1 MALGNKLAFSLL
13 CGFGCVCILLPL
25 GSFSQNLES
34 IGKEKPVTVS
44 GGVAA
49 SQIFY
54 TADGIESRRD
64 PYSYFLTGNL
74 NLSLYGWS
82 IPLSFA
88 LSNQNRSFQQPF
100 NQFGLHPTYKWVTG
114 HFGYA
119 NMSFSPYTLS
129 GHIFRGAGVELVPGK
144 FHFSAMVGQMQRAV
158 PIDTVRNSV
167 PAFERNGFGFKTGYR
182 DGGDFAELSVFHGE
196 DDVNSLTILPED
208 NSLLPEENLAIGL
221 SFGKTILEKFTVQL
235 EYGSSAITRDVRD
248 ERGNERTPF
257 SSLGGL
263 FTPRTSTSY
272 YNAYK
277 LGANYNG
284 PSYSLGLGYE
294 RIDPGYRTHGA
305 YYFNNDLVNYTV
317 NGTTSFFDNKLS
329 LSANVGI
336 QNDNLDGT
344 KISTMRRFVGAVNA
358 AYSPTERLSFSS
370 SYSNFQSFTNIRSQ
384 FVDINQLTPYDNLDT
399 LKFTQITQSINVGG
413 NYSLKATKE
422 QRQFIFIN
430 VSIQDAAE
438 KQSQVTE
445 NSGSKFYNVNTSY
458 SLSFIPT
465 NLTLS
470 FTYNIN
476 QNKIPNMDLFTHGP
490 TASVNKALM
499 DRKLRLTLS
508 TSHNVTSLEGK
519 KQNSVLNIRSNVS
532 YLMAKKHNFGLSLMA
547 VNRNTRIE
555 SGPTGFTEYTGTLSY
570 SYSF

>member
-1 MALGNKLAFSLL
+1 MALEKNIFFRLSLCL
-13 CGFGCVCILLPL
+13 VLTGTLVQQTSFG
-25 GSFSQNLES
+25 QNLES

-44 GGVAA
+44 GGVSA

-64 PYSYFLTGNL
+64 PYSYFFTGNL

-82 IPLSFA
+82 VPLSFA

-100 NQFGLHPTYKWVTG
+100 NQFGLHPTYKWITG

-144 FHFSAMVGQMQRAV
+144 FHFSAMVGQLQRAV

-263 FTPRTSTSY
+263 FAPRTSTSY

-284 PSYSLGLGYE
+284 STYSLGVGYE

-317 NGTTSFFDNKLS
+317 NGTTTFFDNKLS

-399 LKFTQITQSINVGG
+399 LKFTQITQSLNVGG

-445 NSGSKFYNVNTSY
+445 NSGSQFYNVNTSY

-476 QNKIPNMDLFTHGP
+476 QNKIPSMDLFTHGP
-490 TASVNKALM
+490 TASVNKALLE
-499 DRKLRLTLS
+499 RKLRLTLS
-508 TSHNVTSLEGK
+508 TSYNTTSLEGK
-519 KQNSVLNIRSNVS
+519 TQNSVTNIRSNIS
-532 YLMAKKHNFGLSLMA
+532 YLLAKKHNFGLSLMA

-570 SYSF
+570 NYSF

>member
-1 MALGNKLAFSLL
+1 MNLKDIIIRLLSMLGLVWVLSTTASLA
-13 CGFGCVCILLPL
+13 
-25 GSFSQNLES
+25 QNIET

-54 TADGIESRRD
+54 AADGIESRRD

-82 IPLSFA
+82 VPLSFA

-100 NQFGLHPTYKWVTG
+100 NQFGIHPTYKWVTG

-129 GHIFRGAGVELVPGK
+129 GHIFRGAGVELAPGK
-144 FHFSAMVGQMQRAV
+144 FHFSAMVGQLQRAV
-158 PIDTVRNSV
+158 PVDTIRNTV

-182 DGGDFAELSVFHGE
+182 DGGNFAELSVFRGE
-196 DDVNSLTILPED
+196 DDRNSLSYLPED
-208 NSLLPEENLAIGL
+208 NSLMPEENLAIGL
-221 SFGKTILEKFTVQL
+221 SLGKTLFEKFSVQL
-235 EYGSSAITRDVRD
+235 DYGSSSITRDIRD
-248 ERGNERTPF
+248 EEGDGRSPF

-284 PSYSLGLGYE
+284 SLYSLGIGYE

-317 NGTTSFFDNKLS
+317 NGTTSFFDSKLS
-329 LSANVGI
+329 VSANVGI

-344 KISTMRRFVGAVNA
+344 KISMMRRFVGAVNA
-358 AYSPTERLSFSS
+358 SYAPTERLSFSS

-422 QRQFIFIN
+422 QRQFIFVN
-430 VSIQDAAE
+430 VSVQDAAE

-445 NSGSKFYNVNTSY
+445 NSGSQFYNVNTSY

-470 FTYNIN
+470 FSYNIN

-490 TASVNKALM
+490 TASINKALM
-499 DRKLRLTLS
+499 ERKLRLTLS
-508 TSHNVTSLEGK
+508 TSYNSTSLEGK
-519 KQNSVLNIRSNVS
+519 KQNSVTNIRSNAS
-532 YLMAKKHNFGLSLMA
+532 YLLAKKHNFGLSMMV
-547 VNRNTRIE
+547 VNRSAAVET
-555 SGPTGFTEYTGTLSY
+555 GPSKFTEYTGTLSY

>member
-1 MALGNKLAFSLL
+1 MLGLVWVLSTTASLA
-13 CGFGCVCILLPL
+13 
-25 GSFSQNLES
+25 QNIET

-54 TADGIESRRD
+54 AADGIESRRD

-82 IPLSFA
+82 VPLSFA

-100 NQFGLHPTYKWVTG
+100 NQFGIHPTYKWVTG

-129 GHIFRGAGVELVPGK
+129 GHIFRGAGVELAPGK
-144 FHFSAMVGQMQRAV
+144 FHFSAMVGQLQRAV
-158 PIDTVRNSV
+158 PVDTIRNTV

-182 DGGDFAELSVFHGE
+182 DGGNFAELSVFRGE
-196 DDVNSLTILPED
+196 DDRNSLSYLPED
-208 NSLLPEENLAIGL
+208 NSLMPEENLAIGL
-221 SFGKTILEKFTVQL
+221 SLGKTLFEKFSVQL
-235 EYGSSAITRDVRD
+235 DYGSSSITRDIRD
-248 ERGNERTPF
+248 EEGDGRSPF

-284 PSYSLGLGYE
+284 SLYSLGIGYE

-317 NGTTSFFDNKLS
+317 NGTTSFFDSKLS
-329 LSANVGI
+329 VSANVGI

-344 KISTMRRFVGAVNA
+344 KISMMRRFVGAVNA
-358 AYSPTERLSFSS
+358 SYAPTERLSFSS

-422 QRQFIFIN
+422 QRQFIFVN
-430 VSIQDAAE
+430 VSVQDAAE

-445 NSGSKFYNVNTSY
+445 NSGSQFYNVNTSY

-470 FTYNIN
+470 FSYNIN

-490 TASVNKALM
+490 TASINKALM
-499 DRKLRLTLS
+499 ERKLRLTLS
-508 TSHNVTSLEGK
+508 TSYNSTSLEGK
-519 KQNSVLNIRSNVS
+519 KQNSVTNIRSNAS
-532 YLMAKKHNFGLSLMA
+532 YLLAKKHNFGLSMMV
-547 VNRNTRIE
+547 VNRSAAVET
-555 SGPTGFTEYTGTLSY
+555 GPSKFTEYTGTLSY